1 MKKEKQSKQEKAEE
15 RKANSALNDLI
26 KRAKEK
32 DAFVEEEITK
42 PIHPMPTIHS
52 EIDDSEG

>member
-1 MKKEKQSKQEKAEE
+1 MKKEKQSKEEKLEE

-32 DAFVEEEITK
+32 DAFVEEIIIK
-42 PIHPMPTIHS
+42 PINPMPTIHS
-52 EIDDSEG
+52 ELEDSEG